1 MGSSSRRTSL
11 RRLIFSQARQ
21 DSNLQPPVL
30 EPAPSNAGIGAFVDF
45 QRLSFGA
52 ATPALLDTA
61 GVETNPDTDEGC
73 PAHSAAG
80 LEQQPLH
87 SRRDPREKEEWKK
100 GAKVAAPRG
109 RLQVVREETM
119 LSNQR

>member
-1 MGSSSRRTSL
+1 MGRKRYCSHFERRTVAIGDHGSDTTAGTAGAQSDDMGSSSRRNSL

-52 ATPALLDTA
+52 ATPAFLDTA
-61 GVETNPDTDEGC
+61 GVHPIPDT
-73 PAHSAAG
+73 H
-80 LEQQPLH
+80 
-87 SRRDPREKEEWKK
+87 
-100 GAKVAAPRG
+100 
-109 RLQVVREETM
+109 
-119 LSNQR
+119 